1 MADKA
6 KAMDLT
12 TVHQGVNKRRP
23 KTRVGRGIGSG
34 HGKTSSRGYKGR
46 GSRAGTRSYSELYAG
61 GQMPLIR
68 RIPKRGFSNE
78 TWRNTYIEV
87 NLRDI
92 EAKFDTGAV
101 IDHAS
106 LREAGLANGAGDGI
120 RILGTGEITKKFKVK
135 VHGIS
140 EPARKKIEAAGGSVE
155 LIPPPKK
162 PVKNKMKPRPAKV
175 K

>member
-1 MADKA
+1 
-6 KAMDLT
+6 MDLT
-12 TVHQGVNKRRP
+12 TVHQGITKRRP

-34 HGKTSSRGYKGR
+34 HGKTSSRGYKGQ
-46 GSRAGTRSYSELYAG
+46 GSRAGTRSYSDLYAG

-78 TWRNTYIEV
+78 TWRYTYIEV
-87 NLRDI
+87 NVGDL
-92 EAKFDTGAV
+92 EAKFAAGAN

-106 LREAGLANGAGDGI
+106 LREAGLANGQGDGI
-120 RILGTGEITKKFKVK
+120 RILGTGNVTKKFNLK

-140 EPARKKIEAAGGSVE
+140 EPAKKKIEGAGGKVE
-155 LIPPPKK
+155 IIAPPNK
-162 PVKNKMKPRPAKV
+162 PVKNKMKPRPAKT